1 MDIITVFGTV
11 VAGSNPAGCTSNLKS
26 SFMSF
31 WAGFEKVEYIAK
43 RYETYTVPVRK
54 ESTMV
59 AEIFELRRGSYL

>member
-1 MDIITVFGTV
+1 
-11 VAGSNPAGCTSNLKS
+11 
-26 SFMSF
+26 MSF